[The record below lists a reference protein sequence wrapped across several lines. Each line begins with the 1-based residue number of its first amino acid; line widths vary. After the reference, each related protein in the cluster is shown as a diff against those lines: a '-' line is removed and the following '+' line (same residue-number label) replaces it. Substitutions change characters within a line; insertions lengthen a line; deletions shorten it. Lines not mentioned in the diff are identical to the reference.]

1 MRSIRAALA
10 LKPLSDAM
18 PANTSIGASMPEAVD
33 VGFSEAALIQGA
45 LRCDVELLRRLG
57 SLVYT

>member
-1 MRSIRAALA
+1 
-10 LKPLSDAM
+10 M